1 MLGSRDRLLRSGAN
15 RLDSSGEEV
24 MMEPSDAEV
33 IAASIGDPPAFG
45 ALFDRHA
52 AVLFRF
58 LVRRVGPDV
67 ADTLLGE
74 AFRIAFERRATFDV
88 SRTTA
93 RPWLYGIATNVLA
106 KHRRTEAR
114 RLRATAH
121 LAAGQVL
128 QDDPAEQVAAAVD
141 ADELWP
147 RVANAI
153 AELPDP
159 ERNVLL
165 LFAWEEL
172 SYDEIATAL
181 SVPVGT
187 VRSRLNRGRRRL
199 RELAAPSG
207 EEQSAKASSARRRIA
222 P

>member
-1 MLGSRDRLLRSGAN
+1 MLGSRERLLRSGAN

-88 SRTTA
+88 GRTTA
-93 RPWLYGIATNVLA
+93 RPWMYGIATNVLA

-121 LAAGQVL
+121 LAARPVL
-128 QDDPAEQVAAAVD
+128 QDDAAEQVAAAVD

-165 LFAWEEL
+165 LFAWRPQW
-172 SYDEIATAL
+172 SPNSMTSRGEIAATKPPTAK
-181 SVPVGT
+181 VHQWTFAQHTHDADPT
-187 VRSRLNRGRRRL
+187 ECCN
-199 RELAAPSG
+199 
-207 EEQSAKASSARRRIA
+207 
-222 P
+222 